1 MQPQNLESQDL
12 MVLPVSQPLTGDRP
26 TIEAQKGD
34 RPSGFKRF
42 FGRLGI
48 RQKIGYGYALAATIA
63 IGGAIS
69 GHQIEELQ
77 KNSAREQ
84 LHRAHEAATT
94 IAELQN
100 SIQLVRTYQQRLII
114 DLNANRLTDY
124 EFHRIKQELVRL
136 EGFINSS
143 IVVVENN
150 HLKLD
155 NSYHQQNYNKLRD
168 LLGKYRPVVENY
180 LTQFNQTLDTIH
192 ATLLNPTEANR
203 AQQTIA
209 SFVKTDTALQFL
221 ELSHD
226 LASLVTALQDEEQ
239 EEFQDYQ
246 EAEALGTTISFL
258 SLLIA
263 AAISAILAIYT
274 SHAIAHPL
282 EVTTKVARQVTEEG
296 NFKLQAPVTTQ
307 DEVGILTTSLN
318 QLIQWVDRY
327 TQELQQT
334 QAQLIQTEKMSSL
347 GQLVAGVAHEI
358 NNPITFIQGNI
369 NYLDESLQDLFKL
382 VTLYQGQSVAANEEI
397 EALEQDLD
405 LDFLREDLPNM
416 LRSMHRGTERIE
428 KIVQSLRNFSR
439 LDESEL
445 KMVDLHEGL
454 ESTLVMVHSK
464 LDDRIEVVKDYGDL
478 PEVECYPA
486 QLNQV
491 FLNVIQNAID
501 AVLDRDDLPE
511 NKRQICI
518 ITRQLDRDR
527 VQVRI
532 EDNGAGIPVEIQN
545 KIFDPFFTTKP
556 VGRGTGLGLAVSYRI
571 IEQHGGTV
579 QISSQVGRGTQ
590 VTIALSVKASES
602 AGSPS

>member
-1 MQPQNLESQDL
+1 MQPQNLKSQDL

-34 RPSGFKRF
+34 RPSRFKRF

-63 IGGAIS
+63 IGGAIA
-69 GHQIEELQ
+69 GHQIEELH
-77 KNSAREQ
+77 KTSAREQ
-84 LHRAHEAATT
+84 LHLAHEAATT
-94 IAELQN
+94 IGELQN

-124 EFHRIKQELVRL
+124 EFHRIKQELFRL
-136 EGFINSS
+136 QGFINSS
-143 IVVVENN
+143 IIVVENN

-155 NSYHQQNYNKLRD
+155 NSYHQQNYNQLRD
-168 LLGKYRPVVENY
+168 LLRKYRPIVENY
-180 LTQFNQTLDTIH
+180 LTQFNQTIDTIH
-192 ATLLNPTEANR
+192 SSLLNPTEANR

-221 ELSHD
+221 ELSHE
-226 LASLVTALQDEEQ
+226 LSNLVTALQDEEQ

-263 AAISAILAIYT
+263 AAIAAVLAIYT

-327 TQELQQT
+327 TQELQQA

-382 VTLYQGQSVAANEEI
+382 MTLYQAQSVGANEEI

-405 LDFLREDLPNM
+405 LDFMREDLPNM

-454 ESTLVMVHSK
+454 ESTLVMVNSK

-478 PEVECYPA
+478 PEIECYPA

-511 NKRQICI
+511 NQRQIGI
-518 ITRQLDRDR
+518 TTRQLNRDR

-532 EDNGAGIPVEIQN
+532 EDNGTGIPVEIQD

>member
-114 DLNANRLTDY
+114 DLNANRITDY

>member
-12 MVLPVSQPLTGDRP
+12 MVLPVSQPLTGDRR

-63 IGGAIS
+63 IGGAIA

-94 IAELQN
+94 IGELQN

-124 EFHRIKQELVRL
+124 EFHRIKQELFRL
-136 EGFINSS
+136 QKFINSS
-143 IVVVENN
+143 ILLVENN

-155 NSYHQQNYNKLRD
+155 NPYHQQNYNKLRD
-168 LLGKYRPVVENY
+168 LLGKYRPIVENY
-180 LTQFNQTLDTIH
+180 LTQFNQTIDTIH
-192 ATLLNPTEANR
+192 SSLSNPTEANL
-203 AQQTIA
+203 AQQTIV

-221 ELSHD
+221 ELSHE
-226 LASLVTALQDEEQ
+226 LSNLVTALQDEEQ

-263 AAISAILAIYT
+263 AAISGVLAIYT

-382 VTLYQGQSVAANEEI
+382 VTLYQGRSVGTKEEI

-405 LDFLREDLPNM
+405 LDFLREDLPNI

-478 PEVECYPA
+478 PEIECYPA

-532 EDNGAGIPVEIQN
+532 EDNGTGIPVEIQD

-579 QISSQVGRGTQ
+579 QISSQVGGGTQ

>member
-63 IGGAIS
+63 IGGAIA
-69 GHQIEELQ
+69 GHQIEELH
-77 KNSAREQ
+77 KTSAREQ
-84 LHRAHEAATT
+84 LHLAHEAATT